1 MTNPSEALPEPR
13 FVGVPEAQVVLGLSR
28 TSVYALMDSGELR
41 SARVGGRR
49 LIPVVELDRFTESL
63 LTQAQ

>member
-28 TSVYALMDSGELR
+28 TSVYALLDSGELR

-49 LIPVVELDRFTESL
+49 LIPVVELDRFAERL
-63 LTQAQ
+63 IAQAQ